1 MQVARQRGKPDT
13 MTDFK
18 FDPRRT
24 ALLNI
29 DMQNCFVE
37 NSPVAAT
44 RGREILP
51 RINKL
56 AEICRKR
63 GALVIHTVHVV
74 RPDGSNTGVMGVIIP
89 AIAAGLINKGNKQA
103 ELHPGIMVGKH
114 DIVLEKPRYGAFH
127 GTDLDLILRNRGI
140 DTVIITGICTNVC
153 CETTAREA
161 NMRDYKVFFIGDA
174 TATFNTPEASADQ
187 IQPIVLATLKA
198 AFAQIEDT
206 ASMIRKLEEQRSAVA
221 A

>member
-1 MQVARQRGKPDT
+1 MDSELRRSYLQLGPALLLSCEQGI

-37 NSPVAAT
+37 NSPVAAP

-63 GALVIHTVHVV
+63 GALVIHTLHLV
-74 RPDGSNTGVMGVIIP
+74 RPDGSNTGVMGLIIP

-103 ELHPGIMVGKH
+103 ELHPDVVVGKN
-114 DIVLEKPRYGAFH
+114 DIILEKPRYGAFH
-127 GTDLDLILRNRGI
+127 GTDLDSFSAI
-140 DTVIITGICTNVC
+140 
-153 CETTAREA
+153 A
-161 NMRDYKVFFIGDA
+161 
-174 TATFNTPEASADQ
+174 ASTRSSSPGSA
-187 IQPIVLATLKA
+187 PMSA
-198 AFAQIEDT
+198 AKPPRAKPT
-206 ASMIRKLEEQRSAVA
+206 
-221 A
+221 